1 MQKFF
6 DLYARCPLYP
16 RKRTLHRTTV
26 MSALCQKRT
35 LADLTK
41 SDRPRPPRLIEREQL
56 CGQSVQL

>member
-1 MQKFF
+1 
-6 DLYARCPLYP
+6 
-16 RKRTLHRTTV
+16 